1 MPDKEEMLKK
11 MQKMAEG
18 AHSDPS
24 LVGDVEYWSEIKL
37 SSDILTDA
45 VAKHVLGLVYTG
57 MADVGETLQ
66 CICAID
72 KLADDGW
79 ARSWSAMACKLQSQA
94 EAYEAK
100 GHAQSAATAYLRAST
115 YWRVMLM
122 NYTDIH
128 SSKVQE
134 YAQIYMDCY
143 KRYLSLSGYPGEYIE
158 IPYEGTFLPGH
169 IYRSPCAEGKAPLLI
184 ITPGRDTWAEDTR
197 WVYDEAL
204 RRGIHCVIYDGPGQ
218 GLALRMQ
225 GFTFRPDWEHV
236 VTPVLDYALKR
247 LGDEVDH
254 DRIGLMGMSFGGFL
268 NTRAAAFDKRFKVM
282 VADPGNLAWGG
293 QIKQRLQ
300 MILQIPEEQRPPFMN
315 FMLDD
320 YAWKQGVPKE
330 DVPADLDRYDNSDVV
345 GLVSCNTL
353 VLDGAAEVQPGAAK
367 KYFEALQCPKEYHL
381 FDFDSTAQCHC
392 QTGGYAP
399 ASEFI
404 MNWIEENL

>member
-1 MPDKEEMLKK
+1 
-11 MQKMAEG
+11 
-18 AHSDPS
+18 
-24 LVGDVEYWSEIKL
+24 
-37 SSDILTDA
+37 
-45 VAKHVLGLVYTG
+45 
-57 MADVGETLQ
+57 
-66 CICAID
+66 
-72 KLADDGW
+72 
-79 ARSWSAMACKLQSQA
+79 
-94 EAYEAK
+94 
-100 GHAQSAATAYLRAST
+100 
-115 YWRVMLM
+115 
-122 NYTDIH
+122 
-128 SSKVQE
+128 
-134 YAQIYMDCY
+134 MDCY
-143 KRYLSLSGYPGEYIE
+143 ERYLSLSGYPGEYIE
-158 IPYEGTFLPGH
+158 IPYEDTLLPGH
-169 IYRSPCAEGKAPLLI
+169 IYRSPYAEGKAPLLV

-225 GFTFRPDWEHV
+225 GLTFRPDWEHV
-236 VTPVLDYALKR
+236 VTPVLDYALDKLR
-247 LGDEVDH
+247 GAVDP
-254 DRIGLMGMSFGGFL
+254 DRIGIMGMSFGGFL

-330 DVPADLDRYDNSDVV
+330 DVPADLDRYDNTDVV
-345 GLVSCNTL
+345 ELVTCDTL

-367 KYFEALQCPKEYHL
+367 QYFDTLRCPKDYHL

-404 MNWIEENL
+404 MNWIEEKF

>member
-24 LVGDVEYWSEIKL
+24 LVSDVEYWSEIKL

-66 CICAID
+66 CMCAID

-94 EAYEAK
+94 DVYEAK

-225 GFTFRPDWEHV
+225 GLTFRPDWEHV

>member
-1 MPDKEEMLKK
+1 MPDKKEM

-18 AHSDPS
+18 GKSEAS
-24 LVGDVEYWSEIKL
+24 LVGDAEHWSEIKL

-66 CICAID
+66 CICDID
-72 KLADDGW
+72 KFAEGGW
-79 ARSWSAMACKLQSQA
+79 AKSWSAMACKLQSQA
-94 EAYEAK
+94 EDYEAK

-225 GFTFRPDWEHV
+225 GLTFRPDWEHV
-236 VTPVLDYALKR
+236 VTPVLDYALGK
-247 LGDEVDH
+247 LEGEVDP

-282 VADPGNLAWGG
+282 VTDPGNLAWGG

-367 KYFEALQCPKEYHL
+367 QYFEALQCPKKYHL

>member
-204 RRGIHCVIYDGPGQ
+204 RRGIHCVIYDGPRQ

-225 GFTFRPDWEHV
+225 GLTFRPDWEHV

>member
-1 MPDKEEMLKK
+1 MPDKEEMMTK
-11 MQKMAEG
+11 MQKVTEDTY
-18 AHSDPS
+18 SDLS
-24 LVGDVEYWSEIKL
+24 FVGDAKYWSEIML
-37 SSDILTDA
+37 SSNILTDA

-66 CICAID
+66 YICDID
-72 KLADDGW
+72 KFVDDGW
-79 ARSWSAMACKLQSQA
+79 AKSWSAMACKLQSQA

-122 NYTDIH
+122 NYTDIL
-128 SSKVQE
+128 SPKVQE

-143 KRYLSLSGYPGEYIE
+143 ERYLSLSGYPGEYIE
-158 IPYEGTFLPGH
+158 IPYEDTLLPGH
-169 IYRSPCAEGKAPLLI
+169 IYRSPYAEGKAPLLV

-225 GFTFRPDWEHV
+225 GLTFRPDWEHV
-236 VTPVLDYALKR
+236 VTPVLDYVLDKLRSA
-247 LGDEVDH
+247 VDP
-254 DRIGLMGMSFGGFL
+254 DRIGIMGMSFGGFL

-330 DVPADLDRYDNSDVV
+330 DVPADLDRYDNTDVV
-345 GLVSCNTL
+345 ELVTCDTL

-367 KYFEALQCPKEYHL
+367 QYFDALRCPKDYHL

-404 MNWIEENL
+404 MNWIEKKL

>member
-225 GFTFRPDWEHV
+225 GLTFRPDWEHV

>member
-1 MPDKEEMLKK
+1 
-11 MQKMAEG
+11 
-18 AHSDPS
+18 
-24 LVGDVEYWSEIKL
+24 
-37 SSDILTDA
+37 
-45 VAKHVLGLVYTG
+45 

-66 CICAID
+66 CICDID
-72 KLADDGW
+72 KFADDGW
-79 ARSWSAMACKLQSQA
+79 AKSWSAMACKLQSQA

-143 KRYLSLSGYPGEYIE
+143 ERYLSLSGYPGEYIE
-158 IPYEGTFLPGH
+158 IPYEDTFLPGH
-169 IYRSPCAEGKAPLLI
+169 IYRSPYAKGKAPLLV

-225 GFTFRPDWEHV
+225 GLTFRPDWEHV
-236 VTPVLDYALKR
+236 VTPVLDYALEK
-247 LGDEVDH
+247 LGGGVDP

-268 NTRAAAFDKRFKVM
+268 NTRAAAFDSRFKVM

-330 DVPADLDRYDNSDVV
+330 DVPADLDRYDNTDVV
-345 GLVSCNTL
+345 ELVTCDTL

-367 KYFEALQCPKEYHL
+367 QYFDALRCPKDYHL

-404 MNWIEENL
+404 MNWIEEKL

>member
-225 GFTFRPDWEHV
+225 GLTFRPDWEHV

-282 VADPGNLAWGG
+282 VADPGNLAWDG

-300 MILQIPEEQRPPFMN
+300 MILQIPDEQRPPFMN

>member
-79 ARSWSAMACKLQSQA
+79 ARSWRAMACKLQSQA

-225 GFTFRPDWEHV
+225 GLTFRPDWEHV
-236 VTPVLDYALKR
+236 VTPVLDYALGK
-247 LGDEVDH
+247 LGSEVDT

-282 VADPGNLAWGG
+282 VADPGNLAWDG

-330 DVPADLDRYDNSDVV
+330 DVPANLDRYDNTDVV
-345 GLVSCNTL
+345 ELVTCDTL
-353 VLDGAAEVQPGAAK
+353 VFDRAAEVQPGAAK
-367 KYFEALQCPKEYHL
+367 QYFDALRCPKDYHL

-404 MNWIEENL
+404 MNWIEEKL

>member
-143 KRYLSLSGYPGEYIE
+143 KRYLSLSSYPGEYIE

-225 GFTFRPDWEHV
+225 GLTFRPDWEHV

>member
-1 MPDKEEMLKK
+1 MPDKEEMMTK
-11 MQKMAEG
+11 MQKVTEDTY
-18 AHSDPS
+18 SDLS
-24 LVGDVEYWSEIKL
+24 FVGDAKYWSEIML
-37 SSDILTDA
+37 SSNILTDA

-66 CICAID
+66 CICDID
-72 KLADDGW
+72 KFVDDGW
-79 ARSWSAMACKLQSQA
+79 AKSWSAMACKLQSQA

-122 NYTDIH
+122 NYTDIL
-128 SSKVQE
+128 SPKVQE

-143 KRYLSLSGYPGEYIE
+143 ERYLSLSGYPGEYIE
-158 IPYEGTFLPGH
+158 IPYEDTLLPGH
-169 IYRSPCAEGKAPLLI
+169 IYRSPYAEGKAPLLV

-225 GFTFRPDWEHV
+225 GLTFRPDWEHV
-236 VTPVLDYALKR
+236 VTPVLDYVLDKLRSA
-247 LGDEVDH
+247 VDP
-254 DRIGLMGMSFGGFL
+254 DRIGIMGMSFGGFL

-330 DVPADLDRYDNSDVV
+330 DVPADLDRYDNTDVV
-345 GLVSCNTL
+345 ELVTCDTL

-367 KYFEALQCPKEYHL
+367 QYFDALRCPKDYHL

-404 MNWIEENL
+404 MNWIEKKL

>member
-18 AHSDPS
+18 GQSEAS
-24 LVGDVEYWSEIKL
+24 LVGDAEYWSEIKL

-66 CICAID
+66 CICDID
-72 KLADDGW
+72 KFAEGGW
-79 ARSWSAMACKLQSQA
+79 AKSWSAMAFKLQSQA
-94 EAYEAK
+94 EDYEAN
-100 GHAQSAATAYLRAST
+100 GHTQSAASAYLRAST

-128 SSKVQE
+128 SPKVQE
-134 YAQIYMDCY
+134 YAQSYMSCY
-143 KRYLSLSGYPGEYIE
+143 ERYLSLSGYPGECIE

-169 IYRSPCAEGKAPLLI
+169 IYRSPHAEGKAPLLV

-225 GFTFRPDWEHV
+225 GLTFRPDWEHV
-236 VTPVLDYALKR
+236 VTPVLDYALSK
-247 LGDEVDH
+247 LEGEVDP

-367 KYFEALQCPKEYHL
+367 QYFEALQCPKKYHL

>member
-79 ARSWSAMACKLQSQA
+79 ARSWRAMACKLQSQA

-169 IYRSPCAEGKAPLLI
+169 IYRSPCAEGKAPLLV

-225 GFTFRPDWEHV
+225 GLTFRLDWEHV
-236 VTPVLDYALKR
+236 VTPVLDYALDK
-247 LGDEVDH
+247 LGSELDT

-330 DVPADLDRYDNSDVV
+330 DVPANLDRYDNTDVV
-345 GLVSCNTL
+345 ELVTCDTL

-367 KYFEALQCPKEYHL
+367 QYFDALRCPKDYHL

-404 MNWIEENL
+404 MNWIKEKL

>member
-1 MPDKEEMLKK
+1 
-11 MQKMAEG
+11 
-18 AHSDPS
+18 
-24 LVGDVEYWSEIKL
+24 
-37 SSDILTDA
+37 
-45 VAKHVLGLVYTG
+45 
-57 MADVGETLQ
+57 
-66 CICAID
+66 
-72 KLADDGW
+72 
-79 ARSWSAMACKLQSQA
+79 
-94 EAYEAK
+94 
-100 GHAQSAATAYLRAST
+100 
-115 YWRVMLM
+115 M

-128 SSKVQE
+128 SPKVQE
-134 YAQIYMDCY
+134 CARSYMDCY
-143 KRYLSLSGYPGEYIE
+143 ARYLSLSDYPGEYIE
-158 IPYEGTFLPGH
+158 IPYEDAFLPGH
-169 IYRSPCAEGKAPLLI
+169 IYRSPYAEGKAPLLV

-197 WVYDEAL
+197 WIYDEAI

-225 GFTFRPDWEHV
+225 GLTFRPDWEHV
-236 VTPVLDYALKR
+236 VTPVLDYALDK
-247 LGDEVDH
+247 LANEVDP

-282 VADPGNLAWGG
+282 VADPGNLAWGS

-300 MILQIPEEQRPPFMN
+300 MILQVPEGQRPPFMN

-330 DVPADLDRYDNSDVV
+330 DVPADLDRYDNTDVV
-345 GLVSCNTL
+345 ELVACETL

-367 KYFEALQCPKEYHL
+367 QYFDALRCPKEYHL

-404 MNWIEENL
+404 MNWLEEKL

>member
-225 GFTFRPDWEHV
+225 GLTFRPDWEHV

-282 VADPGNLAWGG
+282 VADPGNLAWDG